1 MSRASTPWE
10 EIRAQLLANPKVKA
24 AYEALGRKHMRIA
37 LELIKDSPRPI
48 RTSWDEDAL
57 NELAKS
63 IAEQGV
69 IVPIKVRPANDAARL
84 MADYWPADPDDEIN
98 AEMAIEEGHG
108 RPEYE
113 IVYGHRRVEAARRA
127 CLTEIDAVVEGVDDT
142 AALVQALIENVQRE
156 DMEPMDKARALKTL
170 IDETGW
176 SQSEIARRGVMAADS
191 VADYIALLRLP
202 DDIRAAVARAEDGRT
217 PPNTITQ
224 YHAKQ
229 VRRAGVSDD
238 VGADALRKAA
248 YEGLTAAQTR
258 AVAETAAKTQ
268 DPERRKA
275 LLATPYN
282 PFTHNPEYAEMNERA
297 DRITAPTAQERF
309 DSTPE
314 VAIVLEQI
322 KKLREAMRLS
332 AEAVE
337 MGKASPEARRFIGRR
352 MIDLGQEL
360 IKRGEALS
368 S

>member
-1 MSRASTPWE
+1 
-10 EIRAQLLANPKVKA
+10 
-24 AYEALGRKHMRIA
+24 MRIA

-156 DMEPMDKARALKTL
+156 DMSDLDQGRAYKTL
-170 IDETGW
+170 QADYGLSTR
-176 SQSEIARRGVMAADS
+176 EIARQMGKYQSWIVRLIHLADDPVAEHLSVQPGAA
-191 VADYIALLRLP
+191 
-202 DDIRAAVARAEDGRT
+202 
-217 PPNTITQ
+217 N
-224 YHAKQ
+224 K
-229 VRRAGVSDD
+229 
-238 VGADALRKAA
+238 ADAIRQALGEDTESRIGVAAKAVK
-248 YEGLTAAQTR
+248 EELTTNQTR
-258 AVAETAAKTQ
+258 AVAETIAKTQ